1 MTPAEREGW
10 FMIGATGVALAAGSV
25 CIYWMIHA
33 IDARGGAGDDWQRR
47 QRQQRMWDATR

>member
-1 MTPAEREGW
+1 
-10 FMIGATGVALAAGSV
+10 
-25 CIYWMIHA
+25 MIHA